1 MDWKTYQRLAMRTRS
16 DTGGMDERER
26 LTLGALGLS
35 GEAGEVTD
43 HIKKIVFQGHDIDRE
58 ALGKEIGDVMWYVAY
73 LLDTLDMS
81 MGDVLTANISKLQAR
96 YPEGFSEERSR
107 TRSETGE

>member
-1 MDWKTYQRLAMRTRS
+1 MDWKSYQQLAMRTRS
-16 DTGGMDERER
+16 DTSDMGERER

-43 HIKKIVFQGHDIDRE
+43 HIKKIAFQGHDIDRE
-58 ALGKEIGDVMWYVAY
+58 ALGQEIGDVMWYVAY

-81 MGDVLTANISKLQAR
+81 MDDVLATNISKLKAR
-96 YPEGFSEERSR
+96 YPEGFSETRSR
-107 TRSETGE
+107 NRSDTGE